1 MIGSCQD
8 MAIGDTSTSSV
19 PWRDCVKWLVS
30 CGVVPGDHEMTKE
43 TSEAVSL
50 AKYLRDGVVIC
61 QLVNTINP
69 GSIDMKEVN
78 LRPQLSQFLSIKN
91 IRAFL
96 TSCQTG
102 FELKPEDLFDPYMLF
117 DCSDFGRV
125 IRTLSLLSSSSHNH
139 LLGSESFTVNEI
151 DDRDEY
157 HQLPE
162 LIVSPTLG
170 TVTNGTYV
178 CALQE
183 EDPMVAIEF
192 PTTSS
197 RSWHSK
203 AEEDIYEDLCYVTLR
218 VGRTSLKPV
227 EEWMV
232 VPSEKRDFCIKELV
246 ETEKNYIEAL
256 NMIVKHFQRPLKDII
271 SQEDRRIIFLHIKE
285 LSQIHR

>member
-1 MIGSCQD
+1 MVTRSCQEMGIHD
-8 MAIGDTSTSSV
+8 PSTSSV
-19 PWRDCVKWLVS
+19 AWRDCVKWLVS
-30 CGVVPGDHEMTKE
+30 CGLVPPDHEMTKE
-43 TSEAVSL
+43 TGEAVSL

-69 GSIDMKEVN
+69 GSIDMREVN

-96 TSCQTG
+96 TSCQTA
-102 FELKPEDLFDPYMLF
+102 FEMKQEDLFDPYMLF

-125 IRTLSLLSSSSHNH
+125 IHTLSLLSTSSHNH
-139 LLGSESFTVNEI
+139 LLGSEGFTVNET
-151 DDRDEY
+151 DDKDEY
-157 HQLPE
+157 LQLPE
-162 LIVSPTLG
+162 LIVSPSL
-170 TVTNGTYV
+170 TVTNGTV
-178 CALQE
+178 GALQE
-183 EDPMVAIEF
+183 EDPMVAIQL

-218 VGRTSLKPV
+218 VGRTSFKPV

-271 SQEDRRIIFLHIKE
+271 SQEDRKVIFLHIKE